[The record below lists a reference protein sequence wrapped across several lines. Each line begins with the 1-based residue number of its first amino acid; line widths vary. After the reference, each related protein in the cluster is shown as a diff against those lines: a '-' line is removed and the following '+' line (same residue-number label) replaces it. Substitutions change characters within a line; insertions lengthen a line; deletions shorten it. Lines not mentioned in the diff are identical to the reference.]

1 MTAAGRAAHDAPYWC
16 EENVWHLC
24 ADPCV
29 QGGTAEVAVITSA
42 ARRVALFHQRASPR
56 PDGLVV
62 WDYHVVLFSRLD
74 DGGWLA
80 WDLDTTLG
88 WPVPA
93 HDYLDRTFPPAL
105 DPTWQPRFRIVGRD
119 AYIREFGSDRSHM
132 RGSDGAWLQ
141 PPPPWPAIGR
151 GQSLPHLL
159 DLADASA
166 GPWLDADALQRR
178 YA

>member
-1 MTAAGRAAHDAPYWC
+1 MSERAEHDAPYWC

-24 ADPCV
+24 ADARV
-29 QGGTAEVAVITSA
+29 QDGAAEVVVVTNAD
-42 ARRVALFHQRASPR
+42 RRVALFHQRASPR

-62 WDYHVVLFSRLD
+62 WDYHVLLLSQRD
-74 DGGWLA
+74 DAWLA

-93 HDYLDRTFPPAL
+93 SEYLERTFPPEL
-105 DPTWQPRFRIVGRD
+105 DSTWQPVFRVVARD
-119 AYIREFGSDRSHM
+119 AYAREFGSDRSHM
-132 RGSDGAWLQ
+132 RGPDGTWLQ
-141 PPPPWPAIGR
+141 PPPSWPAIGR
-151 GQSLPHLL
+151 GHSLPRLL

-166 GPWLDADALQRR
+166 GPWLTIDALLRR